1 MRGPRAGGSNHHPA
15 FLSLGADSLVHKVR
29 AQAPSFPVFPF
40 SHQITTNR
48 ATINAERTR
57 RVGRRRRSA
66 GRATLCPRP
75 AAWEDRGGS
84 RIVLVPS
91 LLSGAVR
98 ARRNCSPCLLLRRR
112 PAFSVDCH
120 PRRPTSGKMSP
131 TSSAMF
137 STACRFFRVGC
148 WGSGA
153 RFARTPARVRR
164 GSSRR
169 RVISLR
175 RRDSTGLGGPPLAVG
190 FKCAV
195 EIKSRGTIGLGWCG
209 PSSPDLAGEI
219 RSCVLKSWPSIT
231 DLRASGAYRFSYDR
245 VVIRAVRIKSCGS
258 HPTIPLCGHNSQKR
272 PSVLLKSTRRPLGDC
287 SLCLGRLTPSPLCSC
302 LNEPQSSVVLKWLN
316 ELEIRFLI

>member
-1 MRGPRAGGSNHHPA
+1 LAPTCGPRCPYSRRITRFRASLSCGTLPSAANRARALLCATDRWAPEARSIPNRRREARLMRGPRAGGSNHHPA

-57 RVGRRRRSA
+57 REGHRRRSA

-195 EIKSRGTIGLGWCG
+195 EIKSRGTIGLG
-209 PSSPDLAGEI
+209 
-219 RSCVLKSWPSIT
+219 
-231 DLRASGAYRFSYDR
+231 
-245 VVIRAVRIKSCGS
+245 
-258 HPTIPLCGHNSQKR
+258 
-272 PSVLLKSTRRPLGDC
+272 
-287 SLCLGRLTPSPLCSC
+287 
-302 LNEPQSSVVLKWLN
+302 
-316 ELEIRFLI
+316 